1 MTHIDHYDESLEDK
15 NFKRNKKGYP
25 AQKEPK
31 IDFKPPDEK
40 AYDGKGLDKFVND
53 EPGQFQAFIAG
64 TTLYASQLDEAR
76 KEIERLKDIIY
87 LVEKMQE
94 PTYDLMRSIIDKMLN
109 IDKPV
114 YSESELLIIK
124 DSIDRHLSK

>member
-1 MTHIDHYDESLEDK
+1 M
-15 NFKRNKKGYP
+15 
-25 AQKEPK
+25 
-31 IDFKPPDEK
+31 
-40 AYDGKGLDKFVND
+40 DKFVND

-64 TTLYASQLDEAR
+64 VTLYASQLDEAR

-124 DSIDRHLSK
+124 DSIDRHMSKENAE